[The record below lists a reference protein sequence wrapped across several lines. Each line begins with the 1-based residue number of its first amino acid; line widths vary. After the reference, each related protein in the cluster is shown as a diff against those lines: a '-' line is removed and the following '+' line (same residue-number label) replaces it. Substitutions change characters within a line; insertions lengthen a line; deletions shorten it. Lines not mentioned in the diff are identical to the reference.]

1 MMEKDKKKIKK
12 NYRTPRLTVYGNLK
26 KITQTV
32 GHTGSLDGGGGSTKK
47 TG

>member
-1 MMEKDKKKIKK
+1 MEKDKKKIKK

-26 KITQTV
+26 KITQAV
-32 GHTGSLDGGGGSTKK
+32 GHTGLGDGGTGSARR